1 VVENIHIGSTVIW
14 ATNSYIVVDIT
25 KKGLILRQNFSI
37 GTTLKG
43 EIPIDEVS
51 LKNY

>member
-1 VVENIHIGSTVIW
+1 VVGNIQIGSTVIW

-25 KKGLILRQNFSI
+25 KKGLILKQNFSI
-37 GTTLKG
+37 GTILKG
-43 EIPIDEVS
+43 EIPVDEVS